1 MTTLFLVITAIFR
14 VEKKEE
20 EKDTSTRR
28 IHFSLIGQ
36 GCDLPPLL
44 RARDTEKVL
53 TRIFMI
59 GFN

>member
-1 MTTLFLVITAIFR
+1 MTTLFLVITVIFR

-20 EKDTSTRR
+20 KDTSIRR